1 MYFPTTL
8 TMKLIMETTDFAK
21 YLTRFFTE
29 YLVGERGASSHTIRS
44 YSNTFTNLLVFMDE
58 QINIGAD
65 NLTLDHFNRNMIL
78 RFLDWLQT
86 SKHCANATRN
96 QRLAAL
102 HSFFRYMQY
111 EDVKRIG
118 LWQEILSIKVKRQ
131 EKRSVNYLTIEAIKL
146 LLEQIPTNIRIGRR
160 NLALIA
166 LMYDS
171 GARVQEIIDLSP
183 SSLRLEKPSHIT
195 LQGKGNKKR
204 IVPLQEEQVTLL
216 QAYMKENSLDMY
228 ANNQRP
234 LFANNRGGRL
244 TNAGITYILNT
255 YAVMARLLKPELI
268 PEISPHT
275 LRHSKAMHLLQ
286 AGVNLIYIRDMLG
299 HVSIQTTEIY
309 ARADSKQK
317 RNALESAY
325 IDIIPNAGSLGSWEK
340 DAKLKSWLKNLQ
352 K

>member
-1 MYFPTTL
+1 MQ
-8 TMKLIMETTDFAK
+8 TTDFAK
-21 YLTRFFTE
+21 YLTKFFSE
-29 YLVGERGASSHTIRS
+29 YLIGERGASTNTIRS
-44 YSNTFTNLLVFMDE
+44 YSSTFTHLLTFMDE
-58 QINIGAD
+58 QEHVRVDA
-65 NLTLDHFNRNMIL
+65 LLLDHLTRNVIL

-86 SKHCANATRN
+86 CKQSGNATRN

-102 HSFFRYMQY
+102 HSFFKYMQY
-111 EDVKRIG
+111 EDVKRMAR
-118 LWQEILSIKVKRQ
+118 WQEILSIRVKRQ
-131 EKRSVNYLTIEAIKL
+131 ERRSVNYLTVDAVKF
-146 LLEQIPTNIRIGRR
+146 LLEQIPTDNRTARR

-183 SSLRLEKPSHIT
+183 SSLRIDKPSCIT
-195 LQGKGNKKR
+195 LHGKGNKKR
-204 IVPLQEEQVTLL
+204 IIPLQNEQVALL
-216 QAYMKENSLDMY
+216 QAYMKENALDNP

-244 TNAGITYILNT
+244 TNAGVTYILNM
-255 YAVMARLLKPELI
+255 YADMARKLKPELI
-268 PEISPHT
+268 PRISPHT

-286 AGVNLIYIRDMLG
+286 AGVNLVYIRDMLG

-317 RNALESAY
+317 REALQAAY
-325 IDIIPNAGSLGSWEK
+325 INVLPNTDNPGVWEK
-340 DAKLKSWLKNLQ
+340 DARLKTWLKNLS